1 MLRPPPAVD
10 RRFQGAHPISP
21 GVDQLIPWSSERYV
35 AGSTA
40 TEAKLNPPKEHVEH
54 SFDRVYRAS
63 FADVARW
70 VRALGAKDSDVED
83 LTQEVFIIVRRKLP
97 SFDGLNLQGF
107 LYRIAQR
114 TVRDYRRS
122 AWFRN
127 LLGKRSSL
135 PELTSPNP
143 NGLQKLEHTER
154 RRALESIL
162 ARMSEKRRTT
172 FVLFEIEGYSGQE
185 IAQIQSLPLKTVW
198 TRLYHARKAFVEMVS
213 ELAPLKEGLKEGLE
227 GEE

>member
-1 MLRPPPAVD
+1 MFRPPSSID
-10 RRFQGAHPISP
+10 RRFQGAHPITP
-21 GVDQLIPWSSERYV
+21 AVDQLIPWSSERYV
-35 AGSTA
+35 VGSTA
-40 TEAKLNPPKEHVEH
+40 TEARLPRERDEQ
-54 SFDRVYRAS
+54 SFDSVYRQC
-63 FADVARW
+63 FVDVARW

-127 LLGKRSSL
+127 LLGKRARL
-135 PELTSPNP
+135 PELPSRSPSA
-143 NGLQKLEHTER
+143 LQVLEDGELR
-154 RRALESIL
+154 KALDSIL

-172 FVLFEIEGYSGQE
+172 FVLFEVEGYSGQE

-198 TRLYHARKAFVEMVS
+198 TRLYHARKDFVRMVS
-213 ELAPLKEGLKEGLE
+213 ELLE

>member
-1 MLRPPPAVD
+1 MFRPPTALD
-10 RRFQGAHPISP
+10 RRFRSANPISS
-21 GVDQLIPWSSERYV
+21 GVDQLIPWSNGGSAASEVTR
-35 AGSTA
+35 A
-40 TEAKLNPPKEHVEH
+40 KEHPEH
-54 SFDRVYRAS
+54 SFDWVYRVCFS
-63 FADVARW
+63 DVARW

-83 LTQEVFIIVRRKLP
+83 LTQEVFIIVRRKLA

-127 LLGKRSSL
+127 LLGKRGSL
-135 PELTSPNP
+135 PELTSSNP
-143 NGLQKLEHTER
+143 TGLQMLEHAER
-154 RRALESIL
+154 RRALDSIL
-162 ARMSEKRRTT
+162 ARMSEKRRST

-198 TRLYHARKAFVEMVS
+198 TRLHHARKDFVGMVS
-213 ELAPLKEGLKEGLE
+213 ELSPAKEGLE